1 MQIFCEGNQ
10 MNTQELLVDT
20 NVLDKLVND
29 LGIESARKFMDSL
42 DTEFQKRIENLRNA
56 IEDRS
61 YYQVAMEAH
70 SLKSSAQISGAFK
83 LAEILIAMEKQ
94 AKAEDSAV
102 FELAQDA
109 ITTADLTRFAFLDVK
124 LG

>member
-1 MQIFCEGNQ
+1 